1 MDEVKPVYL
10 RSCIQILKYSQL
22 GGNIFVCLDSNRP
35 HKLMLK
41 MKNLCQKGSEHSS
54 ILEDYLL
61 IMLEFRKG
69 QLE

>member
-1 MDEVKPVYL
+1 MDEIKSAYL
-10 RSCIQILKYSQL
+10 RSCIRILKYSLL
-22 GGNIFVCLDSNRP
+22 GDNIFVCLNSNRP

-41 MKNLCQKGSEHSS
+41 MGNLCQKGSEHSS